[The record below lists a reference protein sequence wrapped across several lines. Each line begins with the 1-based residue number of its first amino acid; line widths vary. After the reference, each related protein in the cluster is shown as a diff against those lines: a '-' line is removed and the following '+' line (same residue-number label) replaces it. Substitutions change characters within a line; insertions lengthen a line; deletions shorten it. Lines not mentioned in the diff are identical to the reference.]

1 MCTRNALSVV
11 KEKFSALD
19 PCKMAELS
27 GAVFSNNRLHL
38 DYCNLPVTVDY
49 PQGTVGMVD
58 DHPPLNNDERV
69 LLLQYL
75 STACG
80 LPPRGE
86 WLSFL
91 DLRGGPL
98 HWLPFQREALNPL
111 ARYYH
116 DRPEL
121 FLARGKKHGGE
132 RVQLGD
138 AALVIPV
145 LPRLPLTF
153 MLWQGDDEFAPRGM
167 ILFDSVAESY
177 LTTAALYVL
186 AIKAL
191 IRIWFPGDTRF
202 DGNNRNN
209 SNQESE

>member
-11 KEKFSALD
+11 IQRFSSLD
-19 PCKMAELS
+19 PLQMSELS
-27 GAVFSNNRLHL
+27 GAAYAKNRFTLP
-38 DYCNLPVTVDY
+38 YCNLPVTVDY
-49 PQGTVGMVD
+49 PKGTVSMMD
-58 DHPPLNNDERV
+58 DHMPLNNDERV

-75 STACG
+75 SNASG
-80 LPPRGE
+80 LPPRDQ

-111 ARYYH
+111 ARHYGEQ
-116 DRPEL
+116 PEL
-121 FLARGKKHGGE
+121 FLELGE
-132 RVQLGD
+132 RYGGKRVD
-138 AALVIPV
+138 EADVALFIPV

-153 MLWQGDDEFAPRGM
+153 MLWEGDDEFPSRSM

-177 LTTAALYVL
+177 LSTAALYVM
-186 AIKAL
+186 AIQAM

-202 DGNNRNN
+202 NGEANKV
-209 SNQESE
+209 

>member
-11 KEKFSALD
+11 KEIFSALD
-19 PCKMAELS
+19 PLQMAELS

-38 DYCNLPVTVDY
+38 AYCNLPVTVNY
-49 PQGTVGMVD
+49 PEGTVGMVD

-75 STACG
+75 SSASG
-80 LPPRGE
+80 LPPRGQ

-98 HWLPFQREALNPL
+98 HWLPFQKEALNPL
-111 ARYYH
+111 ASYYH
-116 DRPEL
+116 DRLEL
-121 FLARGKKHGGE
+121 FLATGKKYGGE
-132 RVQLGD
+132 RLQLGD
-138 AALVIPV
+138 AAVVIPV

-167 ILFDSVAESY
+167 ILFDAVAESY

-202 DGNNRNN
+202 DELR
-209 SNQESE
+209 SQESE